1 MATKEKKKGSIQTV
15 SIESL
20 ATSFRETGCVP
31 LDLALTNGKGIPE
44 GGSILFYATSGCG
57 KTTIYADMCKNLIE
71 RALEKGEN
79 YRIVYV
85 DVEGSK
91 ELLLS
96 MGLGP
101 YIASGNLIIKTGAIT
116 FNQLEDIYEKVLGW
130 YEDPSNSKND
140 EEYKDVKIIIVDS
153 LNMVQSQALM
163 EKAVDDGDFGSN
175 AKERMRFY
183 PKYFTRCKGAGVTNM
198 YITQIRQAL
207 NAAAFAEQTKAAIS
221 GSDKFYFD
229 IVMKG
234 AKSERAATDMEK
246 VKVNTAFGVTEI
258 QNRCAVT
265 LKTDKGEWVKN
276 RYGHLPE
283 VTLLLEYGKRVVSSY
298 TIREMLC
305 GYGLVEKGSS
315 GYFKLTPE
323 LIEALG
329 LTDYDPT
336 KNYRKRDVNIVV
348 TQNLQ
353 NILNFLKANNMY
365 KLIDENID
373 IYDDGL

>member
-15 SIESL
+15 SIDSL

-221 GSDKFYFD
+221 SSDKFYFD

-246 VKVNTAFGVTEI
+246 VKVNTAFGVAEI
-258 QNRCAVT
+258 QNRCAVA

>member
-15 SIESL
+15 SIDSL

-101 YIASGNLIIKTGAIT
+101 YIASGNLILKTGAIT
-116 FNQLEDIYEKVLGW
+116 FSQLEEIYEKILGW
-130 YEDPSNSKND
+130 YEDPSNPKND

-198 YITQIRQAL
+198 YITQIRQAI

-234 AKSERAATDMEK
+234 AKSERSTTDMEK
-246 VKVNTAFGVTEI
+246 VKVTTAFGVMEI

-283 VTLLLEYGKRVVSSY
+283 VTLLLEYGKRVISSY
-298 TIREMLC
+298 TVREMLC
-305 GYGLVEKGSS
+305 GLGLIEKGTS
-315 GYFKLTPE
+315 GYFRVTPE
-323 LIEALG
+323 FIEALE
-329 LTDYDPT
+329 LKNVDPG
-336 KNYRKRDVNIVV
+336 KNYRKRDINIIV
-348 TQNLQ
+348 TKNLQ
-353 NILNFLKANNMY
+353 GILNFLKANNMY
-365 KLIDENID
+365 RLIDDTID
-373 IYDDGL
+373 VYDDGL